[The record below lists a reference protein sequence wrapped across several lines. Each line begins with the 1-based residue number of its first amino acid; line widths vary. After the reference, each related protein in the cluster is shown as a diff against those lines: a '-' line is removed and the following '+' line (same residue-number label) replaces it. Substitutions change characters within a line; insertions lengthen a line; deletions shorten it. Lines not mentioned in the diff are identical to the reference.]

1 MTFIPEEDGLPQ
13 ATAEHLAEILAASF
27 IKRERSFDP
36 EAIIQKEL
44 EVLNSSPSPSS
55 ERVIIYGPDEIY
67 LGCARYNF
75 DLLVWEWARY

>member
-1 MTFIPEEDGLPQ
+1 MTFVPDEDNLPE

-36 EAIIQKEL
+36 EEIIQEEL
-44 EVLNSSPSPSS
+44 DVLNTSPSPSA
-55 ERVIIYGPDEIY
+55 EIIFIYGPNQIY

-75 DLLVWEWARY
+75 DLKVWEWARY